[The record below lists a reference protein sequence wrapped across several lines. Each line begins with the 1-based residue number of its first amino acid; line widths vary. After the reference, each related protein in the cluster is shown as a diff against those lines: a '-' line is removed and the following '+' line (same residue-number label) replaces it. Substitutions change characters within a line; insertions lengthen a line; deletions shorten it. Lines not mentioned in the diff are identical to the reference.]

1 MLGSNTQHLGI
12 ASWAVLFLT
21 GYAHTVQD
29 THLALGADALT
40 DRPHLLVAFFFS
52 HIFYFLVVPRT
63 TVNYPACPARN
74 SAIVPIPSKIRAI

>member
-1 MLGSNTQHLGI
+1 MFRSNTQHLGL
-12 ASWAVLFLT
+12 AFWAVLFLT
-21 GYAHTVQD
+21 GYAFTVQD
-29 THLALGADALT
+29 THLAFGADAVT
-40 DRPHLLVAFFFS
+40 DWPHLLLAFFFS